1 MQKEIEILKEK
12 KEFKNY
18 NELCKCLSWSN
29 SRGKQRDLNFKKL
42 SDICR
47 YTRKGHRIIIEEV
60 FDKQKERIKQSK
72 VKYTDNI
79 ESIILGSLARSGCN
93 RVTIGKTSLL
103 RAVGLINYNYTL
115 ANEYQYKFKKLL
127 NVDIKTVNEWF
138 RLNGK
143 SLKDDLSRALKR
155 LSDRKLIYYSVNQT
169 ICRYELDEENTNYIF
184 TTYIDDF
191 GNKHKQSEIEA
202 KGKKVFAIATE
213 EEKLIILTAS
223 RDTLEQLGFDDISDV
238 VRNGK
243 ADEYYSQLYKRI
255 RKVIKNFDYFYDC
268 YDITFDVQKIQEELQ
283 RRGYE
288 YWKDEDI
295 LKNIEEVNKGAM
307 EKVNKNSKKRQNK
320 TLKLEAEDMT
330 KFNKF
335 LYRTKEDYLKEVELI
350 TNNVVR
356 HNAPSIKGKLSTIIV
371 KPEDFLGL
379 K

>member
-1 MQKEIEILKEK
+1 MKIEELLKNK

-18 NELCKCLSWSN
+18 NELCKYLNWSN
-29 SRGKQRDLNFKKL
+29 SRGKQRELNFSKL
-42 SDICR
+42 SNICR
-47 YTRKGHRIIIEEV
+47 YSKKGHKIIIEEV
-60 FDKQKERIKQSK
+60 FEEPQEKIKKSK

-79 ESIILGSLARSGCN
+79 ESIILGSLARVGGN

-155 LSDRKLIYYSVNQT
+155 LNDRKLIYYTVNQT
-169 ICRYELDEENTNYIF
+169 ICKYEIDEENTNYVF

-191 GNKHKQSEIEA
+191 GNKHRTSQIDV
-202 KGKKVFAIATE
+202 KGKKTFSITTD
-213 EEKLIILTAS
+213 EEKVIILNAS
-223 RDTLEQLGFDDISDV
+223 RDTLDDLGFDDISEV
-238 VRNGK
+238 IRNGK
-243 ADEYYSQLYKRI
+243 SEEYYNQLYQRI
-255 RKVIKNFDYFYDC
+255 RKKIKNFNYFYDC
-268 YDITFDVQKIQEELQ
+268 YDITFDVEKINKELQ

-288 YWKDEDI
+288 YWQDEDVI
-295 LKNIEEVNKGAM
+295 KNIEIVNKGAI
-307 EKVNKNSKKRQNK
+307 EKVNNNSKKRQNK
-320 TLKLEAEDMT
+320 TFKLESEDIN

-335 LYRTKEDYLKEVELI
+335 SYRTKDEYLKEVDLI
-350 TNNVVR
+350 TNNVVK
-356 HNAPSIKGKLSTIIV
+356 HDAPSIKGKLTTIIV
-371 KPEDFLGL
+371 KPEDFLGI